1 MGLALSGQGRTW
13 YRTNQEVLMK
23 SVMDSV
29 RRVIQSLWR
38 GHRES
43 GRVTAEYAVG
53 VVAVIGVGAVLWR
66 MIIPIGPKYPPR
78 WILDFVR
85 WLIELIM
92 TWMGW

>member
-1 MGLALSGQGRTW
+1 
-13 YRTNQEVLMK
+13 MK

-29 RRVIQSLWR
+29 RRAVQSLWR

-66 MIIPIGPKYPPR
+66 MLIPPEPIIPTR
-78 WILDFVR
+78 WILDSVR
-85 WLIELIM
+85 WLIGLIQ